1 MRSLSTVDPFRH
13 PKDPSDCRRQGC
25 PACTCEARTVK
36 LCSEKLFSAV
46 ETCRLLAPARHT
58 KSGSTSRDHKA
69 ARAGRFGRDSIWSA
83 PMGASSKFH
92 FALPGRKN
100 KQHAAASPVLPQIS
114 EPLTK
119 AQRILGTT
127 AVSIDLIGT
136 PVESSSQWDA
146 PAPYQHSGDSR
157 SGSAHRDGR
166 WEDESDIIPRGM
178 DRRGDRPHDVT
189 TDASSLRRRQST
201 STITSF
207 YDKEKLPLSI
217 SQQTSNSSMAKGL
230 PSKAQALLDID
241 GNFNTEPKGLKKKK
255 PSRLDLSSLL
265 PRHRSRQQLRPEPE
279 KANVPGHDRLTKS
292 PSLMSISPA
301 PTPPPIQQRI
311 DKSLRNKMTRESLR
325 DMVRKSEPAAATS
338 SAGRME
344 AVKHLPVKSSV
355 ELHNLYDHYEQRT
368 FDDAMDHELRGSL
381 DSLDPPHNQAAA
393 PPYPTPPASNTGKA
407 YLSPFP
413 PSVSR
418 TAAVQVTK
426 KPPLALTP
434 VQLQLASASSPVS
447 ADCASVSSRHT
458 RTSKASKRTDH
469 SLNDIDLL
477 QNSVLALSSDS
488 EEDDYDAGAD
498 QLSVPPLSDGPA
510 SPVSPRSAMSQPKSD
525 STDSRNRQAK
535 QATFAANPHYIPPP
549 GPPPTKALPKISVRT
564 TSLSPNSLPK
574 ASPALSQASQMSRTP
589 TSDTK
594 VISMIPKKPSTDKFS
609 ARTAA
614 EATEFEDFPAPPIRP
629 AQRPP
634 SAAQNRLESDLSPTS
649 VDFYLHSQRSSVE
662 NGSLRSNNSRRSSE
676 KGGRRDSAHSSIHED
691 GGSGRFMAVT
701 RQEEMLL
708 AALRQKRARMRED
721 LLAEF
726 EEGTEREEQL
736 QLRREPTNDTSCG
749 TSMIS
754 RQSTMNSIRPEMG
767 ALSARPRH
775 QTSLRGL
782 NPARL
787 AEKLAE
793 HQKPTPVEADE
804 GLLIT
809 LDDFPSP
816 MNTDFIERRPSSKTA
831 SRSSSLK
838 QRNSSA
844 AATPQRPPRS
854 GSVPR
859 RASEQVSPRSSSNL
873 NNSSSSNA
881 LPQRIM
887 EDPAEDDQEGIPRPD
902 SPISP
907 SDFPVPAA
915 SLSNKI
921 INKKQVRLSAV
932 GYFKPNVEAEWWDDS
947 G

>member
-1 MRSLSTVDPFRH
+1 
-13 PKDPSDCRRQGC
+13 
-25 PACTCEARTVK
+25 
-36 LCSEKLFSAV
+36 
-46 ETCRLLAPARHT
+46 
-58 KSGSTSRDHKA
+58 
-69 ARAGRFGRDSIWSA
+69 
-83 PMGASSKFH
+83 MGASSKFH
-92 FALPGRKN
+92 FPLPGRKN
-100 KQHAAASPVLPQIS
+100 KQHSAISPTLPQIS

-136 PVESSSQWDA
+136 PVESNAQWDT
-146 PAPYQHSGDSR
+146 PGPYQHSGDSR
-157 SGSAHRDGR
+157 SGSAHRDDGRLASSGRRDGR
-166 WEDESDIIPRGM
+166 WEEESEIIPRGM
-178 DRRGDRPHDVT
+178 DRRGDRSHDVT

-217 SQQTSNSSMAKGL
+217 SQQTSNSAMAKGL
-230 PSKAQALLDID
+230 PSKAHALLDID

-279 KANVPGHDRLTKS
+279 KTNVLGQDRLTKS

-325 DMVRKSEPAAATS
+325 DMVRKPEAVTTN

-368 FDDAMDHELRGSL
+368 FDDAMEHELRGSL
-381 DSLDPPHNQAAA
+381 DSLDPSHNQAAPA
-393 PPYPTPPASNTGKA
+393 YPTPPGSNTGKV

-413 PSVSR
+413 PSAPR
-418 TAAVQVTK
+418 TATAQVTK
-426 KPPLALTP
+426 KPPLTLTP

-488 EEDDYDAGAD
+488 EEDDYDAGVD

-525 STDSRNRQAK
+525 TTDSRNRQAK
-535 QATFAANPHYIPPP
+535 QATFAANPQYIPPP
-549 GPPPTKALPKISVRT
+549 GPPPTKALPKISIRT

-574 ASPALSQASQMSRTP
+574 ASPALSQVSQMSRTP
-589 TSDTK
+589 TSDTR
-594 VISMIPKKPSTDKFS
+594 IINMIPKQPSTDRFNV
-609 ARTAA
+609 RTVA
-614 EATEFEDFPAPPIRP
+614 EETDFEDFPAPPIRP

-634 SAAQNRLESDLSPTS
+634 SAAQNRADSDLSPTS
-649 VDFYLHSQRSSVE
+649 VDFYLHSQHSSAE
-662 NGSLRSNNSRRSSE
+662 NGSVGSNNSRRSSQ
-676 KGGRRDSAHSSIHED
+676 KSGRRDSAHSSIHED
-691 GGSGRFMAVT
+691 SGSGRFMAVT

-726 EEGTEREEQL
+726 EDGTEREEQL
-736 QLRREPTNDTSCG
+736 QLRREPTNESCS

-754 RQSTMNSIRPEMG
+754 RQSTTSSIRPETG
-767 ALSARPRH
+767 TLSARPRH
-775 QTSLRGL
+775 QASLRAVT
-782 NPARL
+782 PTRL

-793 HQKPTPVEADE
+793 QQKPMPIKMDE

-816 MNTDFIERRPSSKTA
+816 MNADFIERRSSSRTA

-838 QRNSSA
+838 QRNSSVA
-844 AATPQRPPRS
+844 VTPQRPSRS

-859 RASEQVSPRSSSNL
+859 RASEQISPKSASNT
-873 NNSSSSNA
+873 NSSSNA
-881 LPQRIM
+881 LPNKIM

-915 SLSNKI
+915 PMSSKI
-921 INKKQVRLSAV
+921 VNKKQVRLSAV
-932 GYFKPNVEAEWWDDS
+932 GYFKPNVEAKWWDDS